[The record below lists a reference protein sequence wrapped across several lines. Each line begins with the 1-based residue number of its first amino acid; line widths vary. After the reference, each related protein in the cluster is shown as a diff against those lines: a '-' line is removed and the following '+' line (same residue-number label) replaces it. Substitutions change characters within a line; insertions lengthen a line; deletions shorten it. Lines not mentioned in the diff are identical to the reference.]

1 MNELILTKGLTGLPD
16 SKATQIETVF
26 QPMVKKLKGFESAY
40 NKLMAEEQ
48 TQGKCERARE
58 LRLEIAAT
66 RIGADKA
73 RKEFKKEFLQGGR
86 AVDGICHTLI
96 FGIGNME
103 QELKD
108 VENFYRLQ
116 KEECVEKIQAE
127 RESELAKYDVITND
141 PHFGVMA
148 DEVWVNY
155 LAEVKLNYEAI
166 KEAERRVEKG
176 RIEAERKAKLF
187 QERKNELAPYIHWS
201 HAFLNVDT
209 TQSDFDSFLLK
220 MKKKKKEDDEERERI
235 TKENEILK
243 AKQEQLEQA
252 QKERERIMQEQE
264 DKRQQ
269 EMVKQAAEEKKLE
282 LAPDKEK
289 LLNFAEILFSKKDS
303 IKSAEA
309 KRALSQSINIL
320 ADAANKM

>member
-86 AVDGICHTLI
+86 AVDGICHTLM

-116 KEECVEKIQAE
+116 KEECVKKIQAE

-148 DEVWVNY
+148 DEVWVPY
-155 LAEVKLNYEAI
+155 LSGVKRNYEVI
-166 KEAERRVEKG
+166 KEAERR
-176 RIEAERKAKLF
+176 
-187 QERKNELAPYIHWS
+187 
-201 HAFLNVDT
+201 
-209 TQSDFDSFLLK
+209 
-220 MKKKKKEDDEERERI
+220 
-235 TKENEILK
+235 
-243 AKQEQLEQA
+243 
-252 QKERERIMQEQE
+252 
-264 DKRQQ
+264 
-269 EMVKQAAEEKKLE
+269 AAEERKLE

-289 LLNFAEILFSKKDS
+289 LLDLVKFLLLRGQGMAEEARKALLQAAKIL
-303 IKSAEA
+303 EE
-309 KRALSQSINIL
+309 
-320 ADAANKM
+320 AANKM